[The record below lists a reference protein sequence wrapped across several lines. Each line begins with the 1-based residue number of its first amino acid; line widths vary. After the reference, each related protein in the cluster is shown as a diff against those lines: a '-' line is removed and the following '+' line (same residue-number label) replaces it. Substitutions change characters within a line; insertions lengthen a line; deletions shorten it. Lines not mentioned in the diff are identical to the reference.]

1 MEIGKRGIWSRE
13 QMSGA
18 RPDVLYEPIAA
29 DVLLTTQPAW
39 FQAQMARMVEQL
51 EQGVVAP
58 IDIREFEMEGGG
70 VEALRFLQQA
80 QHIGKVVVTQRST
93 MGLSALGAYVITGG
107 MGALGLAMARR
118 MVEEGAC
125 NLVLLSRSGQPAPAL
140 APQWEWLQRC
150 SANVLSRKCDVSS
163 RADVAKVFRS
173 MKKAGIAV
181 RGVLHAAGVLDD
193 ATIEAQDRA
202 KLAAVYG
209 PKVDGAWHLHEAT
222 LDLELDF
229 FVLFSSISALLG
241 STGQANYAA
250 ANAAL
255 DGLATLRR
263 GMGLPAASVQWGAW
277 AEAGMAAERDTLRRL
292 EARGMDGLSTELGLT
307 AMASLLRAAD
317 GQAPVTAVMPVRW
330 PKFLEQFGGSP
341 PPFLEAMAAASRESG
356 GGAGAEGGGSD
367 LVAELRGLAL
377 PERTARLTEAIV
389 ALAAEGMGRASIPT
403 DEPLMDAGMDSLGAV
418 EFRNALAAQVGG
430 MPLPDTMMY
439 DHPTIAGIAGYIAA
453 ELGEGGGQGGGA
465 AAAEA
470 AGGTV
475 LELSAGSAGG
485 GAPIFCVQGAGRGD
499 YLYKD
504 VAAGMGEAQP
514 FYELRFSGKD
524 FSYASVTELAA
535 CASAPPPRTLWHS
548 RLSPRPRLTPA
559 SRAGTLRARSPSVRA
574 AWWCWRAG
582 LSAASSPTR
591 SRGS

>member
-150 SANVLSRKCDVSS
+150 SANVLSRRCDVSS

-193 ATIEAQDRA
+193 ATIEAQDRD

-277 AEAGMAAERDTLRRL
+277 AEAGMAAERATLRRL

-356 GGAGAEGGGSD
+356 GGGGAEGGGSD
-367 LVAELRGLAL
+367 LGDALRGLAL

-389 ALAAEGMGRASIPT
+389 ALAAEVMGRASIPT

-430 MPLPDTMMY
+430 MPLPATMMY
-439 DHPTIAGIAGYIAA
+439 DHPTIAGLAGYIAA
-453 ELGEGGGQGGGA
+453 ELGEGGGGA

-504 VAAGMGEAQP
+504 VAAGLGEAQP

-535 CASAPPPRTLWHS
+535 CAPRPAPSDPLQS
-548 RLSPRPRLTPA
+548 SSLSPT
-559 SRAGTLRARSPSVRA
+559 AGD
-574 AWWCWRAG
+574 
-582 LSAASSPTR
+582 
-591 SRGS
+591 